1 MRPRAVL
8 PVCNQW
14 AMQGAWHVPGLAL
27 CEAEVV
33 CGWGSD
39 APVFTVGEVALFGLE
54 GALLVAC
61 LSFPLLCCSDSG
73 WCSSASRGF
82 HSFCAMR
89 GCLGA
94 CRSYIRVSFY
104 SIQSCRSARA
114 SLPPTE
120 LSPCSSPV
128 ISRGPW
134 TLSVVRPPPLP
145 AEQQRPSPRWACGGC
160 LGLNAGV
167 IVGIVT
173 AAFVVV
179 IVLVGLVDVGL
190 VDVGIGFI
198 VGFWCLG
205 VVFLGV
211 VILGLL
217 LVLRV
222 LVRLLSGVTVAKFLG
237 HGGLR
242 VAFSAALFPRG
253 GRREYAVAAT
263 VCRSARHR
271 GAGFGGG
278 SVGGGREGWPLLRL
292 SLLVM
297 SLCVLP

>member
-1 MRPRAVL
+1 MV
-8 PVCNQW
+8 W
-14 AMQGAWHVPGLAL
+14 KAL
-27 CEAEVV
+27 CWLLAFLFRS
-33 CGWGSD
+33 C
-39 APVFTVGEVALFGLE
+39 VAVTAA
-54 GALLVAC
+54 GALPPLVD
-61 LSFPLLCCSDSG
+61 SIPFVLCVAVWALAAPTSVY
-73 WCSSASRGF
+73 
-82 HSFCAMR
+82 H
-89 GCLGA
+89 
-94 CRSYIRVSFY
+94 
-104 SIQSCRSARA
+104 SIQFNRVAQLVHP
-114 SLPPTE
+114 SLPPNCHPVLF
-120 LSPCSSPV
+120 LSFHV
-128 ISRGPW
+128 VHGH
-134 TLSVVRPPPLP
+134 SVVRPPPLP

-173 AAFVVV
+173 AAIVRAFVVV
-179 IVLVGLVDVGL
+179 IVLVGL